1 MKYIDYCVCC
11 DSKNIRF
18 LESTMYAFVID
29 RMTGASK
36 QTDKPL
42 LDPSCKMIHCNDCNF
57 VSSNIRFTEEEEARY
72 YKGYGERPYLDHRIQ
87 YEGNPMI
94 ASMFAMC
101 SDPQYVDRRKKYMV
115 ELMKTHLDLS
125 KINYVLDFGG
135 GTGLL
140 IPDELVRPQGEG
152 NRYVL
157 DFSDN
162 PPVNGIVPVK
172 NKNECAPVDLLIC
185 AHTLE
190 HVSYPSNFIKMMKE
204 YIKPNGFIYLEVPNE
219 RKDNPI
225 PKVGNDF
232 HEHINMFN
240 IDSLRK
246 VMELNDIE
254 VFDIKEVFPQ
264 FQVSAIAAIGRL
276 K

>member
-11 DSKNIRF
+11 DSKNVRF
-18 LESTMYAFVID
+18 LDSTMYAFVIN
-29 RMTGASK
+29 RMTGTPKMQDA
-36 QTDKPL
+36 PL

-57 VSSNIRFTEEEEARY
+57 VSSNIRFTEEEEARF
-72 YKGYGERPYLDHRIQ
+72 YKDYGERPYLDHRIQ

-94 ASMFAMC
+94 AATFAMC
-101 SDPQYVDRRKKYMV
+101 SDPQYVERRKQYMI
-115 ELMKTHLDLS
+115 ELMKDHLDLS

-135 GTGLL
+135 GIGDL
-140 IPDELVRPQGEG
+140 IPDEFIRPQGG
-152 NRYVL
+152 GMRYVL
-157 DFSDN
+157 DFSDKN
-162 PPVNGIVPVK
+162 PISGIASIK
-172 NKNECAPVDLLIC
+172 NKNECPLVDLLIC

-204 YIKPNGFIYLEVPNE
+204 YIKPNAFIYLEVPNE
-219 RKDNPI
+219 RKDNPT
-225 PKVGNDF
+225 PTVGNDF

-240 IDSLRK
+240 EASLRK

-264 FQVSAIAAIGRL
+264 HQVSAIAAVGRL

>member
-11 DSKNIRF
+11 DGKNVRF
-18 LESTMYAFVID
+18 LDSTMYAFVID

-36 QTDKPL
+36 QADKPL

-72 YKGYGERPYLDHRIQ
+72 YKGYGERPYLDHRIR

-94 ASMFAMC
+94 ASTFAMC
-101 SDPQYVDRRKKYMV
+101 SNTQYVDRRKKYMA
-115 ELMKTHLDLS
+115 ELMKDHVDLS

-140 IPDELVRPQGEG
+140 IPDEFVRPQGEG
-152 NRYVL
+152 SRYVL

-162 PPVNGIVPVK
+162 PPVNGVIPIK

-232 HEHINMFN
+232 HEHINMFSV
-240 IDSLRK
+240 DSLRK